1 MADEITTMREK
12 IAQLEKENARYK
24 QEINDAENMLAY
36 ERNKFERQLQEKE
49 AGIAEQLS
57 NAISLEIQ
65 ALHEIIEYIE
75 EDDRRRIQRRLLRI
89 GDILKE
95 FANS

>member
-1 MADEITTMREK
+1 MDEITTMREK

-65 ALHEIIEYIE
+65 ALREIIEYIE